1 MSDHTYYNYG
11 IANSGGTT
19 KVSQSAIGHGATVNS
34 ANPAPRGRTAARER
48 ADRWDVGVI
57 TVLSVETHA
66 VQRALELKQEKAGG
80 LHFHVGKLEADD
92 RSAKVVATQT
102 LAPGQR
108 STMAAFD
115 NLRRHYDPKV
125 VVLTGIGG
133 GIHPDVILGDVVV
146 ATRVVYYDLRKET
159 TTGTCHRGEER
170 EAPAEIGHVI
180 NRFFTDN
187 GEPAEFR
194 EEGPENVARRFQVR
208 RGPIGSGD
216 AVIADRDSEILKWL
230 AKVND
235 KILAVDMESGGLSQS
250 CHEQSAMSG
259 RLQSWAVV
267 RGISDD
273 ASQHKNDDHHRIAA
287 WHAAV
292 VLRRLIPYLL
302 IDMPHPATP

>member
-1 MSDHTYYNYG
+1 MSDHTHNYG
-11 IANSGGTT
+11 IANYGGTT
-19 KVSQSAIGHGATVNS
+19 KVSQSAIGHGATVNVAS
-34 ANPAPRGRTAARER
+34 SAPRGRTAARER

-57 TVLSVETHA
+57 TMLSVETHA
-66 VQRALELKQEKAGG
+66 VQEALELTLERVGN
-80 LHFHVGKLEADD
+80 LHFHVGELKADD
-92 RSAKVVATQT
+92 RSTKVVATRT
-102 LAPGQR
+102 LTQGQR

-115 NLRRHYDPKV
+115 HLRRHYDPKV
-125 VVLTGIGG
+125 VVLVGIGG
-133 GIHPDVILGDVVV
+133 GIHADVLLGDVVV

-159 TTGTCHRGEER
+159 TTGTRHRGEER
-170 EAPAEIGHVI
+170 ESPAEISHAV

-187 GEPAEFR
+187 GEPAEFH
-194 EEGPENVARRFQVR
+194 EEGPENVARHFRVLH
-208 RGPIGSGD
+208 GPIGSGD
-216 AVIADRDSEILKWL
+216 AVIADRNSEILQYL
-230 AKVND
+230 RKVDD
-235 KILAVDMESGGLSQS
+235 KILAVDMESGGLSQA

-273 ASQHKNDDHHRIAA
+273 ASQHKNDDHHHIAA